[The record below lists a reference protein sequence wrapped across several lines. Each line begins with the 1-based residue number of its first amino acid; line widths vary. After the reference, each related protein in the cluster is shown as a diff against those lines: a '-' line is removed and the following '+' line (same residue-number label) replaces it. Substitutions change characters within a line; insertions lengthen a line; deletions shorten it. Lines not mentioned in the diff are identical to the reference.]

1 MVATRRLRGCG
12 HVSITRLQVRAHARL
27 TFRTLLQRG
36 ARSVAVC
43 LSLVVYLLAR
53 AYGIVS
59 AIGRESLGVPA
70 NTRRGTR
77 ALTGTS
83 PTVRQRELGARLR
96 ALRNERG
103 MTVED
108 VAERLLCSATKIS
121 RLETG
126 ARRPSLRDVRDL
138 CGLYEVDETVSAE
151 FMLLARE
158 AREQGWWTKYDDLK
172 LDPYIGLEQDATAIT
187 NYTMYYIPAL
197 LQTEEYARAIIKAV
211 APKISPEIH
220 QQRVE
225 VRLRRQQLLKQDNR
239 LRYRV
244 LVDEAVL
251 YHRVGGPAIMA
262 AQLDKV
268 LEAARDSLVTVQV
281 VPFDAV
287 HAPQD
292 SNFVLIEFEEG
303 SNLNPVVFIES
314 LITNQYL
321 ERRDDILRYREA
333 IEYLRDSALSPRDSL
348 NRISA
353 MQRACVS
360 EIEESP
366 A

>member
-1 MVATRRLRGCG
+1 
-12 HVSITRLQVRAHARL
+12 
-27 TFRTLLQRG
+27 
-36 ARSVAVC
+36 
-43 LSLVVYLLAR
+43 
-53 AYGIVS
+53 
-59 AIGRESLGVPA
+59 
-70 NTRRGTR
+70 
-77 ALTGTS
+77 
-83 PTVRQRELGARLR
+83 
-96 ALRNERG
+96 
-103 MTVED
+103 MTVEE
-108 VAERLLCSATKIS
+108 VADKLLCSATKIS

-138 CGLYEVDETVSAE
+138 CGLYDVDEAVSAE
-151 FMLLARE
+151 FMALARE
-158 AREQGWWTKYDDLK
+158 AREQGWWTQYNDLK
-172 LDPYIGLEQDATAIT
+172 LDPYIGLEQDAVAIT
-187 NYTMYYIPAL
+187 NYTMFYIPAL
-197 LQTEEYARAIIKAV
+197 LQTEGYARAIIKAI
-211 APKISPEIH
+211 APKIHPDIH

-225 VRLRRQQLLKQDNR
+225 VRLRRQQRLQQDNR
-239 LRYRV
+239 PRYRV
-244 LVDEAVL
+244 LLDEAVL

-268 LEAARDSLVTVQV
+268 LEAAREGLVTVQI

-287 HAPQD
+287 HASQD
-292 SNFVLIEFEEG
+292 SNFVLLEFEEG

-321 ERRDDILRYREA
+321 ERRDEILRYREA
-333 IEYLRDSALSPRDSL
+333 IESLRDSALSPRDSL

>member
-1 MVATRRLRGCG
+1 VAHG
-12 HVSITRLQVRAHARL
+12 SITHLQVHASCPADVRESR
-27 TFRTLLQRG
+27 FGVAR
-36 ARSVAVC
+36 ARSRC
-43 LSLVVYLLAR
+43 LALGGVPFWHMPLAIVVPPLC
-53 AYGIVS
+53 
-59 AIGRESLGVPA
+59 ELGVAA

-77 ALTGTS
+77 ALATS

-103 MTVED
+103 MTVEE
-108 VAERLLCSATKIS
+108 VADKLLCSATKIS

-138 CGLYEVDETVSAE
+138 CGLYDVDEAVSVE
-151 FMLLARE
+151 FMALARE
-158 AREQGWWTKYDDLK
+158 AREQGWWTQYNDLK
-172 LDPYIGLEQDATAIT
+172 LDPYIGLEQDAIAIT
-187 NYTMYYIPAL
+187 SYTMFYIPAL
-197 LQTEEYARAIIKAV
+197 LQTEDYARAIIKAV
-211 APKISPEIH
+211 APKILPDIH

-225 VRLRRQQLLKQDNR
+225 VRLRRQQRLQQENR
-239 LRYRV
+239 PRYRV

-262 AQLDKV
+262 AQLDRV
-268 LEAARDSLVTVQV
+268 LEAARDGLVTVQI
-281 VPFDAV
+281 VPFDAA
-287 HAPQD
+287 HASQD
-292 SNFVLIEFEEG
+292 SNFVLLEFEED

-321 ERRDDILRYREA
+321 ERRDEILRYREA